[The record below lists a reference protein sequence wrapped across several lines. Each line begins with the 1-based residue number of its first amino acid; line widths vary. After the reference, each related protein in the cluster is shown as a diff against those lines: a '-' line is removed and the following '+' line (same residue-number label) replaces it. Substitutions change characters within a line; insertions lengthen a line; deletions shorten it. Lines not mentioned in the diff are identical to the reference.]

1 MGSIIVEIE
10 IVLSAFVG
18 IVCGAVGVWLW
29 QKRVIKN
36 LESTFNEKLE
46 KQRLENQRLS
56 VTLAESKGTI
66 QSMEST
72 FTQRIKDLQENF
84 ELRSK
89 EEKAHYEERLSAQKA
104 YYEKQLIERKE
115 SYEAQ
120 ILAQKA
126 HSQDILHKLQEQYTL
141 TQTENNKKEEELKN
155 AFKALS
161 AEILEKNTQSFQHN
175 QIISLQPLK
184 DEIARFTK
192 QMQHNHE
199 NTLTQHTT
207 LIAQIEQ
214 LSKLNQQL
222 SNDAHNL
229 TNALKGGNKTQ
240 GNWGEIILQRVF
252 ENSGLQ
258 EGREY
263 ELQTSMRND
272 EAQMLRPD
280 AIIKLPKSKNEER
293 CVIVDAK
300 TSLVAYEK
308 LCNASDELERQK
320 AKKELEASIKQH
332 FSNLSSKNYQQYLQG
347 QKLDFVLMF
356 IPVEGAF
363 LEAMNSNMHLY
374 NEAYQKGVVLVS
386 PTTIM
391 AVLKM
396 IHNLWDIE
404 YRNKNIDKIFTEI
417 VKLFESIRRFEKD
430 LESLGKNITTLQTT
444 YEKVMTKYNGKQGI
458 SSKGRNIQHLLRGGQ
473 KQMLLDSA
481 NTDELGENESIESGN
496 EED

>member
-1 MGSIIVEIE
+1 MIFAYNQKAVAKVGNIIVEIE
-10 IVLSAFVG
+10 IILSAFVG

-46 KQRLENQRLS
+46 KQRLENQSLS
-56 VTLAESKGTI
+56 VTLAESKGTM

-89 EEKAHYEERLSAQKA
+89 EEKAHYEERLIA
-104 YYEKQLIERKE
+104 EKT
-115 SYEAQ
+115 
-120 ILAQKA
+120 
-126 HSQDILHKLQEQYTL
+126 HSQDILHRLQEQYTL

-155 AFKALS
+155 AFKAIS
-161 AEILEKNTQSFQHN
+161 ADILRQNTQSFN
-175 QIISLQPLK
+175 QMQLLSLQPLRE
-184 DEIARFTK
+184 EITRFTK
-192 QMQHNHE
+192 QLNDNHTS
-199 NTLTQHTT
+199 TLTQHTALQT
-207 LIAQIEQ
+207 QIEQ
-214 LSKLNQQL
+214 LSKLNMQL

-280 AIIKLPKSKNEER
+280 AIVKLPKSGNEQR
-293 CVIVDAK
+293 CVIVDSK
-300 TSLVAYEK
+300 TSLIAYEK
-308 LCNASDELERQK
+308 LCNAENEIQK
-320 AKKELEASIKQH
+320 LSAQKELAHSIQTH
-332 FSNLSSKNYQQYLQG
+332 FSNLSAKNYQQYLQG

-356 IPVEGAF
+356 IPIEGAF
-363 LEAMNSNMHLY
+363 LEAMQYDSTLY
-374 NEAYQKGVVLVS
+374 DRAYQKGVVLVS

-391 AVLKM
+391 AVLKI
-396 IHNLWDIE
+396 IHNLWQIE
-404 YRNKNIDKIFTEI
+404 YRDKNINKIFSEI
-417 VKLFESIRRFEKD
+417 KKLFERIEKFENV
-430 LESLGKNITTLQTT
+430 LEQLGRNIDTMKKT
-444 YEKVMTKYNGKQGI
+444 YDDVMTKYNGKQGI
-458 SSKGRNIQHLLRGGQ
+458 ANTSKNIHNLLRGAETQ
-473 KQMLLDSA
+473 TLSDSI
-481 NTDELGENESIESGN
+481 NTNYTLGNNNEN
-496 EED
+496 